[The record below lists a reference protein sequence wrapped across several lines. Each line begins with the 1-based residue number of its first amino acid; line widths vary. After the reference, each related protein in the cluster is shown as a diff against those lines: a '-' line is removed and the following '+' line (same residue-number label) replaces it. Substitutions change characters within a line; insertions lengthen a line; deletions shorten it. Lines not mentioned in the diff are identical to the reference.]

1 MTEAAT
7 TRTVKQR
14 TDGAALSALLC
25 AIGERQDKAAFAE
38 LFRHFAPRLK
48 SYIIR
53 LGSDA
58 GSAEELTQETMVLVW
73 RKASQFDKAKASA
86 STWIFTI
93 ARNARI
99 DAFRRNRRPEFDPDD
114 PALVPDPLEAP
125 DASIDR
131 EQSASQLSEAMKR
144 LSEHE
149 RAVLQ
154 LSFFEDLSH
163 GMIAKRLDIPLG
175 TVKSR
180 IRLAFGKLRAALSD
194 LGGQAT

>member
-1 MTEAAT
+1 
-7 TRTVKQR
+7 VKQK

-25 AIGERQDKAAFAE
+25 AIGETQDKEAFAE
-38 LFRHFAPRLK
+38 LFKHFAPRLK

-58 GSAEELTQETMVLVW
+58 GAAEELTQETMVLVW
-73 RKASQFDKAKASA
+73 RKASQFDPAKASA

-99 DAFRRNRRPEFDPDD
+99 DAFRREKRPEYDPED
-114 PALVPDPLEAP
+114 PALVPDALEAP
-125 DASIDR
+125 DEPISR
-131 EQSASQLSEAMKR
+131 EQSAAQLANAMQR
-144 LSEHE
+144 LSEPE
-149 RAVLQ
+149 RAVLH

-163 GMIAKRLDIPLG
+163 GMIAERLGIPLG

-180 IRLAFGKLRAALSD
+180 MRLAFGKLRAALSE
-194 LGGQAT
+194 LGGQPT